1 MRLVEQHIIKSNNPV
16 YKELDHLCFL
26 SKNLYNQAL
35 YRVRQQFFADKTFKN
50 YYEVNKEMH
59 DENQV
64 DYRALP
70 ANTAQETLKLVN
82 QNYSSFFQAL
92 KKEIKGIRIPGYL
105 DKVKGRQIVVYN
117 HMTLSK
123 QLLSQGIIKLSK
135 SNIQFKTNRK
145 NIKQVRLV
153 PKNNYIVLE
162 VVYEVSSVKELLQ
175 DNKRYMSIDLGID
188 NLASCCSN
196 VSNAFIINGKP
207 VKSINQ
213 YYNKKKAKLQSEL
226 KIKQNKNTSKQI
238 QNLTLKRTNKI
249 KDYFHKA
256 SRYIVNYL
264 VNQSINT
271 LIIGKNDG
279 WKQETDLGKR
289 NNQNFVSIPHSM
301 FINQLK
307 YKCQLEGINV
317 IEQEESYTSKVSF
330 FDNDSIPVY
339 NSTDNLFNPSGKRI
353 KRGLYRALDGK
364 LINAD
369 INGSLNIMRKQLNV
383 VCNEIL
389 SPANRGFVTNPVK
402 IQF

>member
-1 MRLVEQHIIKSNNPV
+1 MRLVEQHIIKSNNPI
-16 YKELDHLCFL
+16 YKELDRLCFL

-50 YYEVNKEMH
+50 YYEVNREMH
-59 DENQV
+59 DENQI

-70 ANTAQETLKLVN
+70 VNASQETLKLVN
-82 QNYSSFFQAL
+82 QSYKSFFQSL
-92 KKEIKGIRIPGYL
+92 KKEIKGVRIPGYL
-105 DKVKGRQIVVYN
+105 DKTKGRQIVVYN
-117 HMTLSK
+117 HMTLPSH
-123 QLLSQGIIKLSK
+123 LLNKGIIKLPK

-256 SRYIVNYL
+256 SKYIVNHL
-264 VNQSINT
+264 VNHSINT

-279 WKQETDLGKR
+279 WKQEADLGKR
-289 NNQNFVSIPHSM
+289 NNQNFVNIPHSM
-301 FINQLK
+301 FINLLK

-330 FDNDSIPVY
+330 FDNDYIPVY
-339 NSTDNLFNPSGKRI
+339 NSTDHLFNPSGKRI
-353 KRGLYRALDGK
+353 KRGLYKTLDGK

>member
-1 MRLVEQHIIKSNNPV
+1 MRLVEQHIIKSNDPV
-16 YKELDHLCFL
+16 YKELDRLCFL

-50 YYEVNKEMH
+50 FLEINREMH
-59 DENQV
+59 EENQV

-70 ANTAQETLKLVN
+70 ANASQETLKLVN
-82 QNYSSFFQAL
+82 HDYSSFFQSL
-92 KKEIKGIRIPGYL
+92 KKGIKGVRIPGYL
-105 DKVKGRQIVVYN
+105 DKIKGRQIVVYN
-117 HMTLSK
+117 HMTLQSH
-123 QLLSQGIIKLSK
+123 LLNQGIIKLPK
-135 SNIQFKTNRK
+135 TNLMFKTKRK

-226 KIKQNKNTSKQI
+226 EIKQNKNTSKQI

-256 SRYIVNYL
+256 SRYIVNHL
-264 VNQSINT
+264 VNHSINT

-279 WKQETDLGKR
+279 WKQEADLGKR
-289 NNQNFVSIPHSM
+289 NNQNFVCIPHSM

-330 FDNDSIPVY
+330 FDNDYIPVY
-339 NSTDNLFNPSGKRI
+339 NSTDHLFKPSGKRI
-353 KRGLYRALDGK
+353 KRGLYRTLDGK

-383 VCNEIL
+383 VCDEII
-389 SPANRGFVTNPVK
+389 SPANRGFVVNPVK